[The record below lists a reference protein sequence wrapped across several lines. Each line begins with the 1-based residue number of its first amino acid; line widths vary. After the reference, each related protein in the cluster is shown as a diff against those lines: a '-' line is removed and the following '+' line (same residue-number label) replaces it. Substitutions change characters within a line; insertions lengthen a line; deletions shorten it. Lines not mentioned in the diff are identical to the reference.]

1 MERDFAFESGTLR
14 RRQLLAGAAAF
25 AATAAVGAE
34 AGKADEHQHGE
45 AHGAPAAKRYTTAVA
60 YRRHAAATAAAQECI
75 GTGRACL
82 SHCFETFVAGDTTM
96 AECAR
101 SVDEMLRVC
110 DAFAWL
116 AATDSKQLA
125 PMARACIASC
135 EYCEKE
141 CRVHEEHQ
149 AECKACAD
157 ACAAL
162 VIEAKKLLA

>member
-1 MERDFAFESGTLR
+1 MERDFAIEPGALR
-14 RRQLLAGAAAF
+14 RRDLLIGAAAF
-25 AATAAVGAE
+25 ASTAAVGAE
-34 AGKADEHQHGE
+34 PGKADQQQHGD
-45 AHGAPAAKRYTTAVA
+45 AHAASAGKRYSTAVA
-60 YRRHAAATAAAQECI
+60 YRRHATAVAAAEECI
-75 GTGRACL
+75 GSGRACL

-101 SVDEMLRVC
+101 SVEEMLRVC

-162 VIEAKKLLA
+162 VTEAKKLLA